1 MGIFS
6 KILSG
11 GAGELIEK
19 IGSTVDKFV
28 TTGAE
33 KEQMKQE
40 MFKLVQEHEAKMESE
55 ITARQL
61 SEDTSVSERWK
72 ADSMSDSWMSKNSR
86 PLTLLSL
93 LAFLYLIIL
102 SDSISAIPFQVA
114 PNYIDLLQI
123 LLTTVVVAYFG
134 GRSWEKMGKIKSK

>member
-1 MGIFS
+1 MSFIS

-19 IGSTVDKFV
+19 VGNTVDKFV

-40 MFKLVQEHEAKMESE
+40 MIKLVQEHEEKMQAQIVDQIKNEQDNVSKRWESDM
-55 ITARQL
+55 
-61 SEDTSVSERWK
+61 S
-72 ADSMSDSWMSKNSR
+72 SDSWLSKNTR
-86 PLTLLSL
+86 PITMLSL

-102 SDSISAIPFQVA
+102 SDSIIAINLEVKE
-114 PNYIDLLQI
+114 NYIDLLQI

-134 GRSWEKMGKIKSK
+134 GRSYEKGANIKNK